1 MRYFPEYIIRINKEN
16 KTRMD
21 KYIFYVLHTKE
32 TPIFHVFFHTVDEY
46 MKRSATSLLIRQK
59 HVKLCECTSY
69 YEKDIDQE
77 KSLYIAG
84 ESIM

>member
-1 MRYFPEYIIRINKEN
+1 MRYFPEYITRINKEN

-21 KYIFYVLHTKE
+21 KYIFYASHKGN
-32 TPIFHVFFHTVDEY
+32 PNISCFFHTVDEY
-46 MKRSATSLLIRQK
+46 MKRSTTSLLIRLK